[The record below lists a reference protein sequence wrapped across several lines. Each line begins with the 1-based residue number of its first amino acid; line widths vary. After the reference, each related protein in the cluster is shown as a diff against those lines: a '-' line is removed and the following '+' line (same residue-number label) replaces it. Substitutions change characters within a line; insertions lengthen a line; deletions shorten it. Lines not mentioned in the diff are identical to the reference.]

1 MKLEQNEISMLF
13 SSTDLPDV
21 FITEYLSEAPGDYIK
36 VYLYMLFLSKYGK
49 DVKLN
54 DLSKKISLPLPTI
67 QAAIKYW
74 EEAEIIIKKGTG
86 YIVNNIQE
94 IELNK
99 LYSPKLTVSKES
111 IQNMEK
117 DKSRS
122 SAIEAINTMFFQGI
136 MSPSWYS
143 DIDLWFKKYEFDE
156 EVMIALF
163 SYCFNKSALHKN
175 YVTAVAD
182 AWHGNNI
189 KTSSDLEDYDE
200 NNEKIKKV
208 KKNICK
214 KLGLS
219 RNLTQYEEAYI
230 EKWLQEYKYDL
241 EIIELALKKTTSK
254 SNPNFDYIDKI
265 ISDWYD
271 RKLLNSDDIKNYL
284 LEFKNKSKQIKE
296 LEKKTGYQNY
306 DQRNI
311 DNFDKFYAN
320 NQMEV
325 LL

>member
-1 MKLEQNEISMLF
+1 MKLEQNDLSMLF
-13 SSTDLPDV
+13 SSTNLPDV
-21 FITEYLSEAPGDYIK
+21 FITEYLSQAPGDYIK
-36 VYLYMLFLSKYGK
+36 VYLYMLFLSKYNK
-49 DVKLN
+49 DIKLN
-54 DLSKKISLPLPTI
+54 DLSKKIAVPLNII
-67 QAAIKYW
+67 QEAIKYW
-74 EEAEIIIKKGTG
+74 EETEVITKKATG
-86 YIVNNIQE
+86 YIINNIQE

-99 LYSPKLTVSKES
+99 LYSPKLTVSKET

-122 SAIEAINTMFFQGI
+122 NAIEAINSMFFQGI

-156 EVMIALF
+156 EVMISLF
-163 SYCFNKSALHKN
+163 RYCFEKSALHKN
-175 YVTAVAD
+175 YVKAVAD

-189 KTSSDLEDYDE
+189 KTFSDLEEYDE
-200 NNEKIKKV
+200 NNEKIKKT
-208 KKNICK
+208 KKSISK
-214 KLGLS
+214 KLGLT

-230 EKWLQEYKYDL
+230 EKWLQEYKYNL
-241 EIIELALKKTTSK
+241 EIIDLALKKTTSK

-265 ISDWYD
+265 ITDWHD
-271 RKLLNSDDIKNYL
+271 RKLLNSNDVKNYL
-284 LEFKNKSKQIKE
+284 LEFKNKTTQIKE

-320 NQMEV
+320 N
-325 LL
+325 

>member
-21 FITEYLSEAPGDYIK
+21 FITEYLSEASGDFIK
-36 VYLYMLFLSKYGK
+36 VYLYILFLSKYSK
-49 DVKLN
+49 DIKLN
-54 DLSKKISLPLPTI
+54 DLSKKIALPLNMI
-67 QAAIKYW
+67 QEALKYW
-74 EEAEIIIKKGTG
+74 EEKEVITKKGTG

-94 IELNK
+94 VELNK

-111 IQNMEK
+111 VQNMKK

-122 SAIEAINTMFFQGI
+122 SAIEAINNMFFQGI
-136 MSPSWYS
+136 MSPSWYG

-175 YVTAVAD
+175 YVKAVAD
-182 AWHGNNI
+182 AWHGHNI
-189 KTSSDLEDYDE
+189 KTSLDLEEYDE
-200 NNEKIKKV
+200 NQEKAKKIKK
-208 KKNICK
+208 NISK
-214 KLGLS
+214 KLGLN

-230 EKWLQEYKYDL
+230 EKWIHEYKYNL

-265 ISDWYD
+265 ISDWYE
-271 RKLLNSDDIKNYL
+271 RKLLNSEDVKNYL
-284 LEFKNKSKQIKE
+284 LDFKNKSKQIKE

-311 DNFDKFYAN
+311 TNFDSFYAN
-320 NQMEV
+320 N
-325 LL
+325 

>member
-1 MKLEQNEISMLF
+1 MKLEQNDLSMLF
-13 SSTDLPDV
+13 SATSLPDV
-21 FITEYLSEAPGDYIK
+21 LITEYLSEAPYDYIK
-36 VYLYMLFLSKYGK
+36 IYLYMLFLSKYNK
-49 DVKLN
+49 DIKLN
-54 DLSKKISLPLPTI
+54 DLSKKIAVPLNII
-67 QAAIKYW
+67 QEAIKYW
-74 EEAEIIIKKGTG
+74 EEAEVLTKKGTG

-99 LYSPKLTVSKES
+99 LYSPKLTVSKET

-122 SAIEAINTMFFQGI
+122 NAIEAINSMFFQGI

-156 EVMIALF
+156 EVMISLF
-163 SYCFNKSALHKN
+163 RYCFEKSALHKN
-175 YVTAVAD
+175 YVKAVAD

-189 KTSSDLEDYDE
+189 KTFSDLEEYDE
-200 NNEKIKKV
+200 NNEKIKKA
-208 KKNICK
+208 KKSICK
-214 KLGLS
+214 KLGLT

-230 EKWLQEYKYDL
+230 EKWLQEYKYNL

-265 ISDWYD
+265 ITDWHD
-271 RKLLNSDDIKNYL
+271 RKLLNSNDVKNYL
-284 LEFKNKSKQIKE
+284 LEFKNKTNQIKE

-320 NQMEV
+320 N
-325 LL
+325 

>member
-1 MKLEQNEISMLF
+1 MKLEQNELSMLF
-13 SSTDLPDV
+13 SSTNLPDV
-21 FITEYLSEAPGDYIK
+21 FITEYLSESPGDYIK
-36 VYLYMLFLSKYGK
+36 VYLYILFLSKYGK

-74 EEAEIIIKKGTG
+74 EDAEVITKKGTG

-99 LYSPKLTVSKES
+99 LYSPKITISKES

-175 YVTAVAD
+175 YVKAVAD

-320 NQMEV
+320 N
-325 LL
+325 

>member
-1 MKLEQNEISMLF
+1 MKLEQNDLSMLF
-13 SSTDLPDV
+13 SATSLPDV

-36 VYLYMLFLSKYGK
+36 VYLYMLFLSKYNK
-49 DVKLN
+49 DIKLN
-54 DLSKKISLPLPTI
+54 DLSKKIAVPLNII
-67 QAAIKYW
+67 QEAIKYW
-74 EEAEIIIKKGTG
+74 EEAEVLTKKGTG

-99 LYSPKLTVSKES
+99 LYSPKLTVSKET

-122 SAIEAINTMFFQGI
+122 NAIEAINGMFFQGI

-156 EVMIALF
+156 EVMLALF
-163 SYCFNKSALHKN
+163 RYCFEKSALHKN
-175 YVTAVAD
+175 YVKAVAD

-189 KTSSDLEDYDE
+189 KTFSDLEEYDE
-200 NNEKIKKV
+200 NNEKIKKA
-208 KKNICK
+208 KKNISK
-214 KLGLS
+214 KLGLT

-230 EKWLQEYKYDL
+230 EKWLQEYKYNL
-241 EIIELALKKTTSK
+241 EIIDLALKKTTSK

-265 ISDWYD
+265 ITDWHD
-271 RKLLNSDDIKNYL
+271 RKLLNSDDVKNYL
-284 LEFKNKSKQIKE
+284 LEFKNKTNQIKE

-320 NQMEV
+320 N
-325 LL
+325 

>member
-74 EEAEIIIKKGTG
+74 EEAEIITKKGTG

-175 YVTAVAD
+175 YVKAVAD

-320 NQMEV
+320 N
-325 LL
+325 

>member
-1 MKLEQNEISMLF
+1 MKLEQNELSLLF
-13 SSTDLPDV
+13 SSTNLPDV
-21 FITEYLSEAPGDYIK
+21 FFTEYLSEASGDFIK
-36 VYLYMLFLSKYGK
+36 VYLYMLFLSKYNK

-54 DLSKKISLPLPTI
+54 DLSKKIALPLTTI

-74 EEAEIIIKKGTG
+74 EDTEVITKKGTG

-122 SAIEAINTMFFQGI
+122 SAIEAINSMFFQGI

-143 DIDLWFKKYEFDE
+143 DIDLWFKKFEFDE

-163 SYCFNKSALHKN
+163 QYCFDKSALHKN
-175 YVTAVAD
+175 YVKAVAD
-182 AWHGNNI
+182 AWHGSNV
-189 KTSSDLEDYDE
+189 KTFSDLEEYDD
-200 NNEKIKKV
+200 NIQKIKKV
-208 KKNICK
+208 KKNISK
-214 KLGLS
+214 KLGLT

-241 EIIELALKKTTSK
+241 DIIELALKKTTSK
-254 SNPNFDYIDKI
+254 SNPNFDYLDKI
-265 ISDWYD
+265 ISDWHD
-271 RKLLNSDDIKNYL
+271 RKLLNSEDVKNYL
-284 LEFKNKSKQIKE
+284 LEFKNKTKQVAE
-296 LEKKTGYQNY
+296 LEKKTSYQNY

-311 DNFDKFYAN
+311 TNFDNFYAN
-320 NQMEV
+320 N
-325 LL
+325 

>member
-1 MKLEQNEISMLF
+1 MKLEQNELSLLF
-13 SSTDLPDV
+13 SSTNIPDV
-21 FITEYLSEAPGDYIK
+21 FFTEYLSEASGDFIK
-36 VYLYMLFLSKYGK
+36 VYLYMLFLSKYNK

-54 DLSKKISLPLPTI
+54 DLSKKIALPLTTI

-74 EEAEIIIKKGTG
+74 EDTEIITKKGTG

-99 LYSPKLTVSKES
+99 LYSPKLTISKES

-122 SAIEAINTMFFQGI
+122 SAIEAINNMFFQGI

-143 DIDLWFKKYEFDE
+143 DIDLWFKKFEFDE

-163 SYCFNKSALHKN
+163 QYCFDKSALHKN
-175 YVTAVAD
+175 YVKAVAD
-182 AWHGNNI
+182 AWHGSNV
-189 KTSSDLEDYDE
+189 KTFSDLEEYDD
-200 NNEKIKKV
+200 NIQKIKKV
-208 KKNICK
+208 KKNISK
-214 KLGLS
+214 KLGLT

-254 SNPNFDYIDKI
+254 SNPNFDYLDKI
-265 ISDWYD
+265 LSDWHD
-271 RKLLNSDDIKNYL
+271 RKLLNSEDVKNYL
-284 LEFKNKSKQIKE
+284 LEFKNKTKQVAE

-306 DQRNI
+306 NQRNI
-311 DNFDKFYAN
+311 TNFDNFYAN
-320 NQMEV
+320 N
-325 LL
+325 

>member
-1 MKLEQNEISMLF
+1 MKLEQNDLSMLF
-13 SSTDLPDV
+13 SSTNLPDV

-36 VYLYMLFLSKYGK
+36 VYLYMLFLSKYNK
-49 DVKLN
+49 DIRLN
-54 DLSKKISLPLPTI
+54 DLSKKIAVPLNII
-67 QAAIKYW
+67 QEAIKYW
-74 EEAEIIIKKGTG
+74 EETEVITKKGTG

-99 LYSPKLTVSKES
+99 LYSPKLTVSKETV
-111 IQNMEK
+111 QNMEK

-122 SAIEAINTMFFQGI
+122 NAIEAINSMFFQGI

-156 EVMIALF
+156 EVMISLF
-163 SYCFNKSALHKN
+163 RYCFEKSALHKN
-175 YVTAVAD
+175 YVKAVAD

-189 KTSSDLEDYDE
+189 KTFSDLEEYDE
-200 NNEKIKKV
+200 NNEKIKKT
-208 KKNICK
+208 KKSISK
-214 KLGLS
+214 KLGLT

-230 EKWLQEYKYDL
+230 EKWLQEYKYNL
-241 EIIELALKKTTSK
+241 EVIDLALKKTTSK

-265 ISDWYD
+265 ITDWHD
-271 RKLLNSDDIKNYL
+271 RKLLNSDDVKNYL
-284 LEFKNKSKQIKE
+284 LEFKNKTNQIKE
-296 LEKKTGYQNY
+296 LEKKTSYQNY

-320 NQMEV
+320 K
-325 LL
+325 

>member
-1 MKLEQNEISMLF
+1 MKLEQNDLSMLF

-21 FITEYLSEAPGDYIK
+21 FITEYLSQAPGDYIK

-49 DVKLN
+49 DIKLN
-54 DLSKKISLPLPTI
+54 DLSKKIAVPLNII
-67 QAAIKYW
+67 QEAIKYW
-74 EEAEIIIKKGTG
+74 EEAQVITKKGTG

-99 LYSPKLTVSKES
+99 LYSPKLQVSKES

-122 SAIEAINTMFFQGI
+122 NAIEAINSMFFQGI

-163 SYCFNKSALHKN
+163 RYCFEKSALHKN
-175 YVTAVAD
+175 YVKAVAD

-189 KTSSDLEDYDE
+189 KTFSDLEEYDE
-200 NNEKIKKV
+200 NNEKV
-208 KKNICK
+208 KKLKKAISK
-214 KLGLS
+214 KLGLT
-219 RNLTQYEEAYI
+219 RNLTEYEEGYI
-230 EKWLQEYKYDL
+230 EKWLQEYKYNLDV
-241 EIIELALKKTTSK
+241 IELALKKTTTK
-254 SNPNFDYIDKI
+254 SNPNFSYIDTI
-265 ISDWYD
+265 LTDWHE
-271 RKLLNSDDIKNYL
+271 RKLLNSDDVKNYL
-284 LEFKNKSKQIKE
+284 LEFKNKTNQIKE

-320 NQMEV
+320 N
-325 LL
+325 

>member
-1 MKLEQNEISMLF
+1 MNLEQNDLSMLF
-13 SSTDLPDV
+13 SNTSLPDI
-21 FITEYLSEAPGDYIK
+21 FITEYLSAAPGDYIK
-36 VYLYMLFLSKYGK
+36 VYLYLLFLSKYDK
-49 DVKLN
+49 DIKLN
-54 DLSKKISLPLPTI
+54 DLSKKLALPLPVI
-67 QAAIKYW
+67 QESIKYW
-74 EEAEIIIKKGTG
+74 EESEVLTKKGTG

-99 LYSPKLTVSKES
+99 LYSPKITISKES

-122 SAIEAINTMFFQGI
+122 NAIEAINNMFFQGI

-163 SYCFNKSALHKN
+163 RYCFEKSALHKN
-175 YVTAVAD
+175 YVKTVAE

-189 KTSSDLEDYDE
+189 KSFSDLEEYDE
-200 NNEKIKKV
+200 NNEKIKKA
-208 KKNICK
+208 KKNISK
-214 KLGLS
+214 KLGLN

-230 EKWLQEYKYDL
+230 EKWLQEYKYNL

-265 ISDWYD
+265 ITDWHD
-271 RKLLNSDDIKNYL
+271 RKLLNSNDVKNYL
-284 LEFKNKSKQIKE
+284 LEFKNKTNQIKE

-306 DQRNI
+306 DQRDI

-320 NQMEV
+320 N
-325 LL
+325 

>member
-1 MKLEQNEISMLF
+1 MKLEQNDLSMLF
-13 SSTDLPDV
+13 SNTSLPDV

-36 VYLYMLFLSKYGK
+36 VYLYLLFLSKYSK
-49 DVKLN
+49 DIKLN
-54 DLSKKISLPLPTI
+54 DLSKKIALPLNII
-67 QAAIKYW
+67 QEAIKYW
-74 EEAEIIIKKGTG
+74 EEAEVVTKKGTG

-99 LYSPKLTVSKES
+99 LYSPKITVSKET

-117 DKSRS
+117 GKSRS
-122 SAIEAINTMFFQGI
+122 SAIEAINSMFFQGI

-143 DIDLWFKKYEFDE
+143 DIDLWFKKFEFDE

-163 SYCFNKSALHKN
+163 RYCFDKSALHKN
-175 YVTAVAD
+175 YVKTVAE
-182 AWHGNNI
+182 AWHGSNI
-189 KTSSDLEDYDE
+189 KTFADLEEYDE
-200 NNEKIKKV
+200 RNEKIKKV
-208 KKNICK
+208 KKNITK
-214 KLGLS
+214 KLGLT

-230 EKWLQEYKYDL
+230 EKWLHEYKYDL

-265 ISDWYD
+265 ITDWYE
-271 RKLLNSDDIKNYL
+271 RKLLNSEDVKNYL
-284 LEFKNKSKQIKE
+284 LEFKNKTAQIKE

-311 DNFDKFYAN
+311 TDFDSFYAN
-320 NQMEV
+320 N
-325 LL
+325 

>member
-1 MKLEQNEISMLF
+1 MKLEQNDLSMLF

-21 FITEYLSEAPGDYIK
+21 FITEYLSQAPGDYIK
-36 VYLYMLFLSKYGK
+36 VYLYMLFLSKYSK
-49 DVKLN
+49 DIKLN
-54 DLSKKISLPLPTI
+54 DLSKKIAVPLNII
-67 QAAIKYW
+67 QDAMKYW
-74 EEAEIIIKKGTG
+74 EETEVITKKGTG

-99 LYSPKLTVSKES
+99 LYSPKLTVSKET

-122 SAIEAINTMFFQGI
+122 NAIEAINSMFFQGI

-156 EVMIALF
+156 EVMISLF
-163 SYCFNKSALHKN
+163 RYCFEKSALHKN
-175 YVTAVAD
+175 YVKAVAD

-189 KTSSDLEDYDE
+189 KTFSDLEEYDE
-200 NNEKIKKV
+200 NNEKIKKA
-208 KKNICK
+208 KKSICK
-214 KLGLS
+214 KLGLT

-230 EKWLQEYKYDL
+230 EKWLQEYKYNL

-265 ISDWYD
+265 ITDWHD
-271 RKLLNSDDIKNYL
+271 RKLLNSNDVKNYL
-284 LEFKNKSKQIKE
+284 LEFKNKTNQIKE

-320 NQMEV
+320 N
-325 LL
+325 

>member
-1 MKLEQNEISMLF
+1 MKLEQNELSMLF
-13 SSTDLPDV
+13 SSTNLPDV
-21 FITEYLSEAPGDYIK
+21 FFTEYLSEASGDFIK
-36 VYLYMLFLSKYGK
+36 VYLYILFLSKYGK

-54 DLSKKISLPLPTI
+54 DLSKKLALPLNTI

-74 EEAEIIIKKGTG
+74 EETEIITKKGTG

-99 LYSPKLTVSKES
+99 LYSPKLTVSKET

-117 DKSRS
+117 DKSRA
-122 SAIEAINTMFFQGI
+122 SAINAINNMFFQGI

-143 DIDLWFKKYEFDE
+143 DIDLWFKKFEFDE

-163 SYCFNKSALHKN
+163 QYCFDKSALHKN
-175 YVTAVAD
+175 YVKAVAD
-182 AWHGNNI
+182 AWHNNNI
-189 KTSSDLEDYDE
+189 KTFSDLEEYDD
-200 NNEKIKKV
+200 NIQKIKKV
-208 KKNICK
+208 KKNISK
-214 KLGLS
+214 KLGLT

-241 EIIELALKKTTSK
+241 DIIELALKKTTSK
-254 SNPNFDYIDKI
+254 SNPNFDYLDKI

-271 RKLLNSDDIKNYL
+271 RKLLNSEDVKNYL

-320 NQMEV
+320 N
-325 LL
+325 